1 MHKTMST
8 HEHDTTTQPETIRWG
23 VLGAGG
29 IAAEFCTD
37 LQYLPDHQVV
47 AVGARS
53 SGTNTAFADRFN
65 IAHRHSSYAELVA
78 DPDVDVV
85 YVATPHPQHF
95 DATKLAIEAG
105 KHVLVEKP
113 FTMNAAD
120 SRLLADAAR
129 TRGTFLMEAMWTW
142 FLPHIVQIRE
152 LVHSGRIGEIVTV
165 TAEFG
170 EQFGNDSPRAF
181 VLEQGG
187 GALLDIG
194 IYPVSFAAMLLGQP
208 SDIIAA
214 ADLSDGGVDVTTS
227 IILRHSGGAHA
238 VLNTTMLAGTR
249 NGACITG
256 TLGRIEIE
264 PEFFRPS
271 SFEIVDTATGIRER
285 VDVPHVGGGLRHQA
299 DEVGRCLRAGLT
311 ESPILPLAQ
320 TISIMETMDEV
331 ARQIGLHYPPRL

>member
-1 MHKTMST
+1 MST
-8 HEHDTTTQPETIRWG
+8 HEHDTTAHSETIRWG

-37 LQYLPDHQVV
+37 LQHLPDHRVV

-65 IAHRHSSYAELVA
+65 IARRHPSYEELVA

-95 DATKLAIEAG
+95 DAAMLAIEAG

-120 SRLLADAAR
+120 SRLLAGAAR
-129 TRGTFLMEAMWTW
+129 ARGTFLMEAMWTW

-152 LVHSGRIGEIVTV
+152 LVNSGRIGEIVTV

-170 EQFGNDSPRAF
+170 EQFGADSPRAF

-208 SDIIAA
+208 TDIIAA
-214 ADLSDGGVDVTTS
+214 ADLSRGGVDVTTS

-271 SFEIVDTATGIRER
+271 SFEIIDTATGTRER
-285 VDVPHVGGGLRHQA
+285 VSVPHVGSGLRHQA
-299 DEVGRCLRAGLT
+299 NEVGRCLQTGLT
-311 ESPILPLAQ
+311 ESPILPLTK
-320 TISIMETMDEV
+320 TISIMETIDEI
-331 ARQIGLHYPPRL
+331 ARQIGLHYPQRG